1 MGSSFPL
8 GERLWHKNGV
18 MAPLRPRR
26 APPPLTEAALQELAL
41 RYVGKYAT
49 TRSKLIAYLGRKVR
63 ERGWSGDR
71 PADIAGLAHR
81 FAELGYVDDAAYAL
95 GQSRS
100 LSARGYGKRRLTE
113 KLRLAG
119 VEDGDSAE
127 ARRHADAEAVRAAVR
142 LAERRRMGPFAS
154 AEPDRPQ
161 REKWI
166 AAMIRGGHGFGLARA
181 ISSMPPGAE
190 VDEDQLR
197 EFVRSTDD

>member
-1 MGSSFPL
+1 M
-8 GERLWHKNGV
+8 
-18 MAPLRPRR
+18 
-26 APPPLTEAALQELAL
+26 PPPLDEERLQELAL

-49 TRSKLIAYLGRKVR
+49 TRAKLRAYMDRKIR
-63 ERGWSGDR
+63 ERGWAGVQR
-71 PADIAGLAHR
+71 ADPDALAER

-100 LSARGYGKRRLTE
+100 LSARGYGKRRLAD

-119 VEDGDSAE
+119 VEDEDGGD
-127 ARRHADAEAVRAAVR
+127 ARRHADAEAVRAALR
-142 LAERRRMGPFAS
+142 LAERRRLGPFAKTD
-154 AEPDRPQ
+154 ADRPQ

-181 ISSMPPGAE
+181 IASMAPGTE

-197 EFVRSTDD
+197 EFVQLTDD